1 VRSIKVTPVS
11 SNFLLKEL
19 DLSPRRKAAG
29 FFFALPQPTPAA
41 RYAGRTCLD
50 FSSRSSD
57 IQIPSPQFAFKL
69 CHHSYQNNMLHRRM
83 TIVHKGNTIGS
94 NKSSP

>member
-29 FFFALPQPTPAA
+29 FFFCPATTG
-41 RYAGRTCLD
+41 AGSPSPCHTCLG
-50 FSSRSSD
+50 FSSLSSD
-57 IQIPSPQFAFKL
+57 IQISRPLFVFKL
-69 CHHSYQNNMLHRRM
+69 FHHSYQNNMLHRRM
-83 TIVHKGNTIGS
+83 TIVHKGNTIA
-94 NKSSP
+94 